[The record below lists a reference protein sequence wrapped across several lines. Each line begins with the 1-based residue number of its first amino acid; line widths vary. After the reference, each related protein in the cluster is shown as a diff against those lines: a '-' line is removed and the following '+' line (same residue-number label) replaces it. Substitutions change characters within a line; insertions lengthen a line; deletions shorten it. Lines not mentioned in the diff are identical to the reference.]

1 MLNIKKNIRNN
12 KKIPFTILPQI
23 DPPLNSFSSN
33 YSIYEVKNCYNEET
47 IWKFPHFLL
56 SKKNSFRGNYLQKY
70 GILGVR
76 SKLIIIWKKNVWK
89 KFFLQRVQ
97 LLITVVDY
105 DRVGASEP
113 IGKVLLGCDQKGPEL
128 RHWSEM
134 LASPRRPVAQ
144 WHTLKEIESK
154 SICLICQPKFW
165 TAVCKSS

>member
-1 MLNIKKNIRNN
+1 MLSMNMTKKSL
-12 KKIPFTILPQI
+12 F
-23 DPPLNSFSSN
+23 
-33 YSIYEVKNCYNEET
+33 
-47 IWKFPHFLL
+47 
-56 SKKNSFRGNYLQKY
+56 
-70 GILGVR
+70 
-76 SKLIIIWKKNVWK
+76 
-89 KFFLQRVQ
+89 QRVQ

-154 SICLICQPKFW
+154 SIHYVTLIHMSANFQACILPMPATLIQ
-165 TAVCKSS
+165 

>member
-1 MLNIKKNIRNN
+1 MPAQFLKIHHNDIFLRHLKIEKLQNLSYFRLVITYKLYMVRGAIALLLALFRGLHLKNLFLRVIVHYNMFFLWFVLYFVIKNIR
-12 KKIPFTILPQI
+12 
-23 DPPLNSFSSN
+23 
-33 YSIYEVKNCYNEET
+33 
-47 IWKFPHFLL
+47 
-56 SKKNSFRGNYLQKY
+56 YLCD
-70 GILGVR
+70 LTR
-76 SKLIIIWKKNVWK
+76 KLRF
-89 KFFLQRVQ
+89 FFLYFQRVQ

-154 SICLICQPKFW
+154 SI
-165 TAVCKSS
+165 